1 MIRLRKYFSK
11 VFEIINTVFALCI
24 VIPGLIISLVVYED
38 TKNQVKRM
46 MDEKDVDQLDFKMNY
61 LFREEDWTA
70 ERVDDKVKLEKR

>member
-1 MIRLRKYFSK
+1 MSK

-70 ERVDDKVKLEKR
+70 ERVDDKVKLEKL